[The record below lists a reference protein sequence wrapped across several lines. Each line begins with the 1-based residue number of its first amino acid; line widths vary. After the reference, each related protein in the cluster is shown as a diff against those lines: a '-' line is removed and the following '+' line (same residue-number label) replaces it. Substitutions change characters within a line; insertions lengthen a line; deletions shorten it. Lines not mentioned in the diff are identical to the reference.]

1 QELEEAQ
8 EEIEISEENI
18 AAVIEDILSE
28 KVTVD
33 YEFVPTGNLG
43 TTHPTKAEQEY
54 SIDAALVTS
63 MDEEEKENIKDL
75 HDMIKTL
82 EEQVKSIELEKNKL
96 NEDYNSLKKT
106 AVKAANKLEEL
117 NFSNAKL
124 LYQKRVLESASLNE
138 RQKTKLVESISNA
151 QNITEAR
158 VIVETSAN
166 LGEKAN
172 NTSPQNLSEVSSKNT
187 QLILKSNKNA
197 SESSV
202 NEQTSLRMK
211 KLAGLI

>member
-1 QELEEAQ
+1 MKKKKK
-8 EEIEISEENI
+8 
-18 AAVIEDILSE
+18 IL
-28 KVTVD
+28 
-33 YEFVPTGNLG
+33 
-43 TTHPTKAEQEY
+43 Q
-54 SIDAALVTS
+54 
-63 MDEEEKENIKDL
+63 DL

-124 LYQKRVLESASLNE
+124 LYQKRVLESVSLNE

-166 LGEKAN
+166 LGEKAKAA
-172 NTSPQNLSEVSSKNT
+172 SPQNLSEVSSKNT